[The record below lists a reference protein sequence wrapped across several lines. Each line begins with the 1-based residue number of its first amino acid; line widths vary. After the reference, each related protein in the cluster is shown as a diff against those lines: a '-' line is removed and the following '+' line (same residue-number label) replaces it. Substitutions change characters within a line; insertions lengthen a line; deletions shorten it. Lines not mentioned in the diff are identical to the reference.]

1 MTAQLTHTKRR
12 HMQKLSNGVDRAS
25 QSDRRF
31 FERFPHRSHRFRL
44 ASQAEIAQRAI
55 LTDAAGPLPKQFRH
69 FVAVRNIAPGVRL
82 RNFVIGYD
90 GAETDL
96 DEVTACAVYDSAAT
110 DKTRWIEAQL
120 RKAAARAR
128 G

>member
-1 MTAQLTHTKRR
+1 MTVNLTRAQRCL
-12 HMQKLSNGVDRAS
+12 MQKLTDRVDRAS

-31 FERFPHRSHRFRL
+31 FERFPHRAHRVRL

-55 LTDAAGPLPKQFRH
+55 LIDAAGPLPKQFRH
-69 FVAVRNIAPGVRL
+69 FVAVRNIVPGVRL